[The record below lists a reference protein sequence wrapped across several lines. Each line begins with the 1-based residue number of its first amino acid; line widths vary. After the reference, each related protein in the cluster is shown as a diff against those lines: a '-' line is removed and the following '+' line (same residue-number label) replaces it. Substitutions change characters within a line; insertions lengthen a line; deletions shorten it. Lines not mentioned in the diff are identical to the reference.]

1 MFAGLWPSAHVR
13 LDKCMTGFNTS
24 FTEGEIMVIKQLEK
38 KISEDE
44 ALQQQLKNGS
54 KHFI

>member
-24 FTEGEIMVIKQLEK
+24 FTEDEIMVIKQLEK

-44 ALQQQLKNGS
+44 ALQQR
-54 KHFI
+54 